1 MKKHESLEAVHTH
14 THTNTLNNKKGIT
27 LVALVVTI
35 VVLLILAGVSV
46 NLLLGQNGLIK
57 QSQEAKKNTHV
68 ESIKEQ
74 VDMALASSKIENAN
88 KDNSTDDSTGSVE
101 NFEIIEENPCKDIK
115 FIAKADNKI
124 IIMKN
129 DGTSIITKEN
139 LVRNGFGTSGNDNFS
154 GVNVNN
160 GEFTI
165 SADKSKKILC
175 SDFIEVDPNKKYY
188 QSIVAKVNNMQSVN
202 YIGLMCYDVDK
213 NIIDDN
219 VWMYTKDTLTYL
231 KKDLKYGDTEIYFND
246 ISGFI
251 KENVAYQNKG
261 LIFWNYKDSTGYQ
274 YPELTYSRN
283 SYYSL
288 FEEDGIDIENNK
300 ITLNKQWQYDTIP
313 ANTKVSQS
321 NKGSNYNYG
330 LASNSMLTSKYKW
343 YDNTISGINNT
354 GQSNFKKFNPGT
366 KYVKI
371 MIIANYKE
379 LVNDCELNLKDIIF
393 SEIE

>member
-1 MKKHESLEAVHTH
+1 MRLYTHTH
-14 THTNTLNNKKGIT
+14 THTNVLNNKGGIT

-46 NLLLGQNGLIK
+46 KLVLGQNGLIK
-57 QSQEAKKNTHV
+57 QAQEAKKKTHE

-74 VDMALASSKIENAN
+74 IDMALASYKIENAN
-88 KDNSTDDSTGSVE
+88 KENSTDDSTGSVE

-139 LVRNGFGTSGNDNFS
+139 LVRNGFGTSGNDNFP

-165 SADKSKKILC
+165 SAQGNKLILC

-300 ITLNKQWQYDTIP
+300 ITLNKPWQYDTIP

-330 LASNSMLTSKYKW
+330 LASDRMLTSKYKW

-354 GQSNFKKFNPGT
+354 GHSNFKKFNPGT

-371 MIIANYKE
+371 MIIGNYRNSVDK
-379 LVNDCELNLKDIIF
+379 CELNFKDIIF